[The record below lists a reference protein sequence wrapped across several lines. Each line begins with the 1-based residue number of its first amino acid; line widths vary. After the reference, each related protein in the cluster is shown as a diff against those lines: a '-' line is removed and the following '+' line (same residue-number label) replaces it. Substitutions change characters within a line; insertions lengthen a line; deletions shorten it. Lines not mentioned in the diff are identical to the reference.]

1 MSIYI
6 SRGTPFLYTPVVAF
20 VPVLLDFVQPRY
32 LYSADAEMFVFAS
45 VVFPFVLAYKGIDN
59 NDDMNEM
66 NRLQQNINY
75 DDSNEFDNI
84 MLNQKQRLS

>member
-1 MSIYI
+1 MGNINL
-6 SRGTPFLYTPVVAF
+6 TNNLNN
-20 VPVLLDFVQPRY
+20 
-32 LYSADAEMFVFAS
+32 
-45 VVFPFVLAYKGIDN
+45 AYKGIDN

-84 MLNQKQRLS
+84 MLNQQQGGEDNKKKIPNFRYCFSSSFFTNNNYHKTSNKRF

>member
-1 MSIYI
+1 MGNINL
-6 SRGTPFLYTPVVAF
+6 TNNLNN
-20 VPVLLDFVQPRY
+20 
-32 LYSADAEMFVFAS
+32 
-45 VVFPFVLAYKGIDN
+45 AYKGIDN

-84 MLNQKQRLS
+84 MLNQQQGGEDNKKNT